1 MAPKRISACRC
12 PTRLA
17 YTKGWI
23 TAYEGEAASLRP
35 GFQKAVALK
44 YDPGQGEA
52 PVVVAKGKGL
62 IADRILDAALEHGIP
77 VQEDAAL
84 VEVLSK
90 LDLDQQIPAEL
101 YDLVAEILTF
111 IYRSDKMAERGLF
124 LE

>member
-1 MAPKRISACRC
+1 MKEKRQTSD
-12 PTRLA
+12 LA
-17 YTKGWI
+17 FK
-23 TAYEGEAASLRP
+23 
-35 GFQKAVALK
+35 KAVALK
-44 YDPGQGEA
+44 YDPGQGDA

-90 LDLDQQIPAEL
+90 LDLDQQIPTEL